1 MKNVRVLHLAT
12 SFPSGPDS
20 FAGTFVHQLVAAQ
33 VDLSLVCTVL
43 TPAGHFP
50 ADWPSLYPVR
60 RFRYAPWFLQRLAQQ
75 PGGMPAALQGQ
86 PLLFALLA
94 VPFFVAMTVSLI
106 KEGKQHDLIHAHWSI
121 CGALAVL
128 TRPLHGRPVVTTL
141 RGSDVHFSR
150 EKTAFRFLL
159 NRAVQGSAAVVGVSK
174 EMVNDLHRRFVE
186 IQEKCRFVPNGVDER
201 YFRIP
206 LERARENRPL
216 RILFIGSL
224 LSLKGIDV
232 LIRALG
238 RIREQPW
245 TLTLVGDGPQRSQLQ
260 ELAVREQV
268 GERVTFRGAVAPAE
282 IAGIMADHHLLV
294 LPSYREGL
302 PNVVLESMAAG
313 LAVVASDIDGCR
325 ELIDD
330 GKSGWLFPP
339 GDVEKLAALL
349 RTIVAGNID
358 LLQAGKWAR
367 AELRRRGL
375 TWRNTAERYIS
386 LYHNVLGRA

>member
-1 MKNVRVLHLAT
+1 MRVLHLAT

-20 FAGTFVHQLVAAQ
+20 FAGAFVHQLVAAQ
-33 VDLSLVCTVL
+33 VGFSLACTVV
-43 TPAGHFP
+43 TPAGSFP
-50 ADWPSLYPVR
+50 TEWPPLYPVR
-60 RFRYAPWFLQRLAQQ
+60 RFRYAPWSLQRLAQQ
-75 PGGMPAALQGQ
+75 PGGMPAALQAQ
-86 PLLFALLA
+86 PLLFALLS
-94 VPFFVAMTVSLI
+94 VPFFAAMAVHLI
-106 KEGKQHDLIHAHWSI
+106 REGKQHDLIHAHWSI

-150 EKTAFRFLL
+150 DGTAFRFLL
-159 NRAVQGSAAVVGVSK
+159 NRAVRGSAAVVGVSK
-174 EMVNDLHRRFVE
+174 GMVNDLCSRFTE
-186 IQEKCRFVPNGVDER
+186 IQEKCGFVPNGVDER

-206 LERARENRPL
+206 LERAGENRPL

-245 TLTLVGDGPQRSQLQ
+245 TLTLVGNGPQWSELQ
-260 ELAVREQV
+260 ELAGREQV
-268 GERVTFRGAVAPAE
+268 AERVTFRGAVAPE
-282 IAGIMADHHLLV
+282 KVAGIMADHHLLV

-302 PNVVLESMAAG
+302 PNVVLEAMAAG

-339 GDVEKLAALL
+339 GDVEELSALL
-349 RTIVAGNID
+349 RTIVAGSLD
-358 LLQAGKWAR
+358 LHQAGKWAR
-367 AELRRRGL
+367 AELLRRGL